1 MGIFFFLFQLHGSTG
16 TSVLLDRVS
25 LEAEG
30 TFKCEVSTYP
40 EFITKSGSK
49 LIRVARIPDH
59 WERPELHFHGKDKLR
74 YKPGD
79 TIDVEC
85 MSKGGYPP
93 PNITWFVNGEKAKLF
108 NLEPEHFLPVVHNET
123 EFSDWVNW
131 RPLTFSRL
139 KLVIDSNVMSS
150 GHLKIKCVV
159 SSFQL
164 YHQSNEVSI
173 ETFGIKPTPK
183 SVVQRQSNDLE
194 PILEPSASSKSAV
207 CLHNS
212 MIYALI
218 YLLYCQI

>member
-1 MGIFFFLFQLHGSTG
+1 M
-16 TSVLLDRVS
+16 LLERVS

-30 TFKCEVSTYP
+30 IFTCEVSTYP
-40 EFITKSGSK
+40 KFITKSGSK
-49 LIRVARIPDH
+49 FIRVAWIPNH
-59 WERPELHFHGKDKLR
+59 WERPELRFHGKNELQN
-74 YKPGD
+74 KPGD

-85 MSKGGYPP
+85 ISKGGYPP
-93 PNITWFVNGEKAKLF
+93 PNIKWFVNGKNANFF
-108 NLEPEHFLPVVHNET
+108 NLEPEYFPPVVHNET
-123 EFSDWVNW
+123 KFSDWVNW
-131 RPLTFSRL
+131 RPLTSSRL
-139 KLVIDSNVMSS
+139 KLVIDSNVMTS

-207 CLHNS
+207 CLHDS
-212 MIYALI
+212 MIYAMI